1 MTSGVNPVTCGTVT
15 FNDGVNPIATNVP
28 LGSPSSDQAA
38 TTTSTLTVGIHSIA
52 AVYVP
57 GACGYVPST
66 SSVLS
71 QNVYQY
77 LSESPYG
84 IVFGYSTV
92 GNTSTTTASRPVT
105 LTNNTGAPIT
115 IGQIVATTTS
125 NPSGPVSISP
135 STDFQLTADTCS
147 NYPAPGLAGG
157 ATCTLGV
164 TFTATAGVGSYAG
177 NLNIPSDALNT
188 PNIVTLSGSGIG
200 ENITPPSGLTFGSTV
215 VGQTSAARVATLTNP
230 GTNPVGLTV
239 SSITTTGEFVIDST
253 YMSNPLNNPC
263 GSTPPYSGA
272 SLAPGTSC
280 KIGVD
285 FIPTAPGASSGGSL
299 VIYSNAKNVPATTTL
314 MGTGT
319 LSALTLSPAS
329 LSFGVVPNGT
339 TSADKTVTVTNPNTA
354 LGATVTINSIGTSNA
369 VFGIDSTTCGSSLAP
384 SGTCT
389 INVNFSPTATGTVS
403 GTLNISDNAG
413 NGTQKG
419 TLYGTGQ

>member
-38 TTTSTLTVGIHSIA
+38 TTTSTLAVGANSIT

-57 GACGYVPST
+57 GACGYVSST

-71 QNVYQY
+71 QSVRQY

-92 GNTSTTTASRPVT
+92 GNTSSTTAPRIVT

-115 IGQIVATTTS
+115 IGQIVSTTTS

-135 STDFQLTADTCS
+135 SPDFQIPVSGDGCS
-147 NYPAPGLAGG
+147 LAALPGGSS
-157 ATCTLGV
+157 CMVGV
-164 TFTATAGVGSYAG
+164 TFTASAGVGSYAG
-177 NLNIPSDALNT
+177 NLNIPSDALNS
-188 PNIVTLSGSGIG
+188 PNIVTLSGTGIA
-200 ENITPPSGLTFGSTV
+200 ENISLSPGMLFTSTL
-215 VGQTSAARVATLTNP
+215 VGHTSATKVATLTNSS
-230 GTNPVGLTV
+230 TNPVGLTI
-239 SSITTTGEFVIDST
+239 SSISTTSEFVIDTT
-253 YMSNPLNNPC
+253 YMSNPANNPC
-263 GSTPPYSGA
+263 GSTPPYGGA

-280 KIGVD
+280 TVGVD

-299 VIYSNAKNVPATTTL
+299 VIHSNAKNNPAMIPL
-314 MGTGT
+314 SGTGT
-319 LSALTLSPAS
+319 LSVLTLSPGS

-339 TSADKTVTVTNPNTA
+339 TSADKTTTLTNPNTA
-354 LGATVTINSIGTSNA
+354 AGATVTINSIGTSNA

-413 NGTQKG
+413 NGTQKA
-419 TLYGTGQ
+419 TLYGTGK